1 MSTLSDKYD
10 IHEQISRAN
19 DITVYYGEIKGIQG
33 FRRPISI
40 QRHHNLSE
48 PDILTLAKDA
58 TILGML
64 NHANIIQVL
73 DLGKWDNDWA
83 VVTEQVRG
91 CTLAEF
97 INWHLQDVG
106 SIPDDLIAYVLYEVI
121 RGIEYAHR
129 QHPPTLAT
137 HILHRN
143 LSPDNILIG
152 VQGNIKIQGFSTR
165 IQIDILS
172 PFHSPDTLC
181 DARTDVWGLGALLHT
196 MLVGLESSDP
206 LATQTSAPNTALE
219 RLVQQAVHPNP
230 DKRFQSVAAFKE
242 ALLDQYGKIALDAG
256 ISMQQKI
263 SQMKG
268 EPFAVLG
275 DDATYVSRT
284 LASSELPGIRQ
295 TKSTV
300 KQTVKIELAA
310 TNPGTPESI
319 ARPVFP
325 PQTTPPQTTP
335 TTQQKQWFFL
345 AGGIA
350 LGIILGIFA
359 STTIYQTPNTSE
371 VHWIFPQGHQIKVG
385 GETITESG
393 HRSILLASTPTK
405 VTWVLS
411 EQVQKELTIQLQ
423 PGESRWINLESP

>member
-1 MSTLSDKYD
+1 VSTLSEKYD
-10 IHEQISRAN
+10 IHEKIHSAN

-33 FRRPISI
+33 FRRPIAI

-48 PDILTLAKDA
+48 PEILTLAKDA
-58 TILGML
+58 NILGML

-73 DLGKWDNDWA
+73 DLGNWDNDWA

-91 CTLAEF
+91 CTLSEF
-97 INWHLQDVG
+97 VHWHLRDVG
-106 SIPDDLIAYVLYEVI
+106 PIPDDLIAYVLYEVI

-129 QHPPTLAT
+129 QHPPSLAT

-143 LSPDNILIG
+143 LSPDNVLIG

-165 IQIDILS
+165 IQIDAQS

-230 DKRFQSVAAFKE
+230 DKRFQSVAALKE

-284 LASSELPGIRQ
+284 LASSEIPGLRQ

-300 KQTVKIELAA
+300 KQTVKIELAP

-319 ARPVFP
+319 VRPTFP
-325 PQTTPPQTTP
+325 PSAPATPSAPLQSP
-335 TTQQKQWFFL
+335 WVFL
-345 AGGIA
+345 LSGLA
-350 LGIILGIFA
+350 LGVILGIFG
-359 STTIYQTPNTSE
+359 STTIYQTADTSE

-385 GETITESG
+385 EDTITESG
-393 HRSILLASTPTK
+393 HHSILPANTPTK
-405 VTWVLS
+405 VTWILS

>member
-1 MSTLSDKYD
+1 MSTLSEKYD
-10 IHEQISRAN
+10 IHEKIHTVN
-19 DITVYYGEIKGIQG
+19 NITVYYSEIKGIQG
-33 FRRPISI
+33 FRRPIAI

-48 PDILTLAKDA
+48 PEILTLAKDA
-58 TILGML
+58 NILGML

-73 DLGKWDNDWA
+73 DLGNWDNDWA

-91 CTLAEF
+91 CTLSEF
-97 INWHLQDVG
+97 IHWHLQDIG
-106 SIPDDLIAYVLYEVI
+106 PIPDDLIAYVLYEVI

-129 QHPPTLAT
+129 QHPPSLAT

-143 LSPDNILIG
+143 LSPDNVLIG

-165 IQIDILS
+165 IQIDVQS

-284 LASSELPGIRQ
+284 LASSEIPGIRQ

-300 KQTVKIELAA
+300 KQTVKIELAP
-310 TNPGTPESI
+310 TNPGTPQSI
-319 ARPVFP
+319 VRPSFP
-325 PQTTPPQTTP
+325 PTTP
-335 TTQQKQWFFL
+335 TPTSVTKQNPWVFL
-345 AGGIA
+345 VSGIA
-350 LGIILGIFA
+350 LGVILGIFG
-359 STTIYQTPNTSE
+359 STTIYRTADTSE
-371 VHWIFPQGHQIKVG
+371 VHWIFPQKHQIKVG
-385 GETITESG
+385 DDTITKSG
-393 HRSILLASTPTK
+393 HHSILPANTPTK
-405 VTWVLS
+405 VTWILS
-411 EQVQKELTIQLQ
+411 EDVQKELTIQLQ

>member
-10 IHEQISRAN
+10 IHEQISTTKN
-19 DITVYYGEIKGIQG
+19 ITVYFGEIKGIQG
-33 FRRPISI
+33 FRRPIAI

-48 PDILTLAKDA
+48 PEILTLAKDA
-58 TILGML
+58 NILGML

-73 DLGKWDNDWA
+73 DLGRWDNDWA

-91 CTLAEF
+91 CTLTEF
-97 INWHLQDVG
+97 LHWHVQDMG
-106 SIPDDLIAYVLYEVI
+106 AIPDELIAYILYEVI

-129 QHPPTLAT
+129 QHPPSLAT

-143 LSPDNILIG
+143 LSPDNIVIG

-165 IQIDILS
+165 IQITANS

-206 LATQTSAPNTALE
+206 LATQTSSPNTALE

-256 ISMQQKI
+256 ITMQQKI

-275 DDATYVSRT
+275 DDATYISRT
-284 LASSELPGIRQ
+284 VASSDVSGLRQ

-300 KQTVKIELAA
+300 KQTVKIELAP
-310 TNPGTPESI
+310 TNPSTPE
-319 ARPVFP
+319 RPTRPEFP
-325 PQTTPPQTTP
+325 PQQSSQPPSGTS
-335 TTQQKQWFFL
+335 TQSWVLL

-350 LGIILGIFA
+350 LGLILGIFG
-359 STTIYQTPNTSE
+359 STTIYQTAETAE
-371 VHWIFPQGHQIKVG
+371 VHWIFPQGHQIQLG
-385 GETITESG
+385 DDNITTSG
-393 HRSILLASTPTK
+393 HRSILPANIPTK
-405 VTWVLS
+405 VTWILS